1 MSVDVKEKELTFDL
15 IKVLNVCEN
24 DPDLDEIFRNEAVTQ
39 PYNMLYTLATQ
50 NAMPEEM
57 VDRANGIYKHIILK
71 NQKPRMAYAKLFRDG
86 DEPVP
91 AGPTEGPIE
100 PIAPI
105 APQLEVASETVE
117 KKPKYKLPKHYGKQ
131 QILKDIEASNQTTEL
146 DRAMIALNG
155 YRNVYSKLK
164 NRCISDKLKGT
175 SKLTDADCRDIV
187 AVLRLMENKL
197 ANILKK

>member
-1 MSVDVKEKELTFDL
+1 MNDL
-15 IKVLNVCEN
+15 S
-24 DPDLDEIFRNEAVTQ
+24 
-39 PYNMLYTLATQ
+39 Y
-50 NAMPEEM
+50 
-57 VDRANGIYKHIILK
+57 
-71 NQKPRMAYAKLFRDG
+71 
-86 DEPVP
+86 
-91 AGPTEGPIE
+91 
-100 PIAPI
+100 
-105 APQLEVASETVE
+105 
-117 KKPKYKLPKHYGKQ
+117 
-131 QILKDIEASNQTTEL
+131 NQTTEL

>member
-91 AGPTEGPIE
+91 AVPTEGPIE
-100 PIAPI
+100 PI